1 MVPESRS
8 PSPVESAEGAGTPPA
23 EKTTAP
29 GDGADRAVPGPATRA
44 PATGWPRLTT
54 RRWLQI
60 GVGAALAVLAVLGA
74 LGLWVLRNEGAV
86 TDQLVDRESS
96 ALVASIRYEAAMLDQ
111 ETGIRGYGL
120 SARSDFLDPYRE
132 GRAREVSALK
142 ALRTLSVTPRERADL
157 ALVTQRAGIWRTRIA
172 DPVSTAKGGAVTRL
186 ASERAAE
193 GKAEFDALRAAM
205 TAQQRHLA
213 QARADGRADLHTA
226 RIEQNAVFLGIAVVI
241 LVIAVLVFVGLR
253 RGITVPLER
262 LAADTGQVAD
272 GDFGHPINGHG
283 PADLRRVATA
293 VEAMRQRLT
302 EELAFSGEA
311 RDRLADQAEE
321 LRRSNAE
328 LEQFAYVASH
338 DLQEPLRKVA
348 SFSQMLRRRYSEQL
362 DERANQYIDFAIE
375 GANRMQALIN
385 DLLRFSRVGRVHDAR
400 VDVDLEEVYATTVS
414 TLSISIEEAGARLSH
429 DPLPTVTGDPGQ
441 LGLLLQNLLS
451 NAVKFRSPDR
461 TPEIR
466 VTAERHDDMWHFAVT
481 DNGIGIGPEYAER
494 VFVIF
499 QRLHTR
505 DAYPGT
511 GIGLAVCKKIVEFH
525 GGTIAVDTAHEPGA
539 RITFTL
545 PAQASGPE
553 TAEDDGAG

>member
-1 MVPESRS
+1 MAPESTS
-8 PSPVESAEGAGTPPA
+8 APLVESAEESAEEPA
-23 EKTTAP
+23 AEIAEETAAP
-29 GDGADRAVPGPATRA
+29 RPAADRPVPD
-44 PATGWPRLTT
+44 PATGWSRLTT

-60 GVGAALAVLAVLGA
+60 GVGGALAVLAVLGVF
-74 LGLWVLRNEGAV
+74 GVWVLSHEGTV
-86 TDQLVDRESS
+86 TDQLVDRQSS
-96 ALVASIRYEAAMLDQ
+96 ALIASIRYEAAMLDQ

-120 SARSDFLDPYRE
+120 SARSDFLAPYNE
-132 GRAREVSALK
+132 GRTREAAAMR
-142 ALRTLSVTPRERADL
+142 ALRTLSVGPRERADL
-157 ALVTQRAGIWRTRIA
+157 ALVTQRAGIWRARIA
-172 DPVSTAKGGAVTRL
+172 GPIATAKGDAVTHL
-186 ASERAAE
+186 ANERAGE
-193 GKAEFDALRAAM
+193 GKTEFDALRSAM
-205 TAQQRHLA
+205 ATQQRHLA
-213 QARADGRADLHTA
+213 QERAAGRADLRRVQTE
-226 RIEQNAVFLGIAVVI
+226 RDAVFIGIAVVI

-253 RGITVPLER
+253 RGITAPLER

-272 GDFGHPINGHG
+272 GDFGHVITGHG
-283 PADLRRVATA
+283 PADLRRLATG

-302 EELAFSGEA
+302 EELAFSGDA
-311 RDRLADQAEE
+311 RDRLADQAED

-385 DLLRFSRVGRVHDAR
+385 DLLRFSRVGRVQEDR
-400 VDVDLEEVYATTVS
+400 VDVDLEEVYATTVD
-414 TLSISIEEAGARLSH
+414 TLSITIEEAGARLSH

-451 NAVKFRSPDR
+451 NAVKFHSPDR
-461 TPEIR
+461 APEIR
-466 VTAERHDDMWHFAVT
+466 VSAERHEDMWHLAVT

-525 GGTIAVDTAHEPGA
+525 GGTIGVDPAHEPGA

-545 PAQASGPE
+545 PAQASEPE
-553 TAEDDGAG
+553 TTGET

>member
-1 MVPESRS
+1 MAPESRS
-8 PSPVESAEGAGTPPA
+8 SSLVEPAEEADTAPAEEVPGAVERVPAEG
-23 EKTTAP
+23 
-29 GDGADRAVPGPATRA
+29 
-44 PATGWPRLTT
+44 WSRLTT

-60 GVGAALAVLAVLGA
+60 GVGAALAVLAILGG
-74 LGLWVLRNEGAV
+74 LGVWVLSHEGAV
-86 TDQLVDRESS
+86 TDQLVDRQSS
-96 ALVASIRYEAAMLDQ
+96 ALIASIHYEAAMLDQ
-111 ETGIRGYGL
+111 ETGVRGYGL
-120 SARSDFLDPYRE
+120 SGRSDFLDPYNE
-132 GRAREVSALK
+132 GRAQEATALR
-142 ALRTLSVTPRERADL
+142 ALRTLSVGPRERADL
-157 ALVTQRAGIWRTRIA
+157 ALVIHRAEIWRAWFA
-172 DPVSTAKGGAVTRL
+172 DPIVTGKGDAVTRL
-186 ASERAAE
+186 ASERASE
-193 GKAEFDALRAAM
+193 GKAEFDALRSAM
-205 TAQQRHLA
+205 AAQQQHLT
-213 QARADGRADLHTA
+213 QARADGRADLRTVQTE
-226 RIEQNAVFLGIAVVI
+226 RNAVFAGIAVVI
-241 LVIAVLVFVGLR
+241 LVLAVLMFVGLR

-272 GDFGHPINGHG
+272 GDFGHVITGYG
-283 PADLRRVATA
+283 PADLRRLATG

-302 EELAFSGEA
+302 EELVFSGEA
-311 RDRLADQAEE
+311 RDQLADQAED

-385 DLLRFSRVGRVHDAR
+385 DLLQFSRVGRVHVAR

-414 TLSISIEEAGARLSH
+414 TLSITIEEAGARLSH

-441 LGLLLQNLLS
+441 FGLLLQNLLS

-466 VTAERHDDMWHFAVT
+466 VTAEQQDDMWHFAVT

-511 GIGLAVCKKIVEFH
+511 GIGLAMCKKIVEFH
-525 GGTIAVDTAHEPGA
+525 GGTIGVDPDHEPGA

-545 PAQASGPE
+545 PARESSPEPAEEVEQAE
-553 TAEDDGAG
+553 QA

>member
-1 MVPESRS
+1 MAPESS
-8 PSPVESAEGAGTPPA
+8 SSSLVEPAEEADTAPAEEVPGTAERVPAEG
-23 EKTTAP
+23 
-29 GDGADRAVPGPATRA
+29 
-44 PATGWPRLTT
+44 WSRLTT

-60 GVGAALAVLAVLGA
+60 GVSTALAVLAILGG
-74 LGLWVLRNEGAV
+74 LGLWVLSHEGAV

-96 ALVASIRYEAAMLDQ
+96 ALVASIHYEAAMLDQ
-111 ETGIRGYGL
+111 ETGVRGYGL
-120 SARSDFLDPYRE
+120 SGRSDFLDPYNE
-132 GRAREVSALK
+132 GRAQEATALR
-142 ALRTLSVTPRERADL
+142 ALRTLSLGPRERADL
-157 ALVTQRAGIWRTRIA
+157 ALVIHRAEIWRARFA
-172 DPVSTAKGGAVTRL
+172 DPIVTAKGDAVTRL
-186 ASERAAE
+186 ADQRASE
-193 GKAEFDALRAAM
+193 GKAEFDALRSAM
-205 TAQQRHLA
+205 AAQQQHLA
-213 QARADGRADLHTA
+213 QARADGRAGLRTVQTE
-226 RIEQNAVFLGIAVVI
+226 RNAVFAGIAMVI
-241 LVIAVLVFVGLR
+241 LVLAVLVFVGLR

-272 GDFGHPINGHG
+272 GDFDHVITGYG
-283 PADLRRVATA
+283 PADLRRLATG

-302 EELAFSGEA
+302 EELVFSGEV
-311 RDRLADQAEE
+311 RDQLADQAED

-385 DLLRFSRVGRVHDAR
+385 DLLQFSRVGRVHVAR
-400 VDVDLEEVYATTVS
+400 VDVDLEEVYAATAS
-414 TLSISIEEAGARLSH
+414 TLSITIEEAGARLSH

-441 LGLLLQNLLS
+441 FGLLLQNLLS

-466 VTAERHDDMWHFAVT
+466 VTAEQQDDMWHFAVT

-511 GIGLAVCKKIVEFH
+511 GIGLAMCKKIVEFH
-525 GGTIAVDTAHEPGA
+525 GGTIGVDPDHEPGA

-545 PAQASGPE
+545 PAQASEPE
-553 TAEDDGAG
+553 PAEADEQA